1 MNEESKLVFKLIGLQ
16 IEELSELDGLII
28 PREVLLS
35 DNKYDEVRKLIPDL
49 KQNYS
54 SSLMTSLH
62 KNADKTQR
70 WPLLNL
76 VRQILNTYR
85 YNMKPIRKSD
95 GYTLEGVKKYKR
107 YFEIK
112 KEHFI
117 KNDNNEDIDNNNNEE
132 ISKKIETKNIN
143 LYNLIT

>member
-1 MNEESKLVFKLIGLQ
+1 MNEESKLIFKLIGFKV
-16 IEELSELDGLII
+16 EELKDLDGVTI

-35 DNKYDEVRKLIPDL
+35 DNKYEEVKKLIPDL

-85 YNMKPIRKSD
+85 YKMEPIRKSD

-112 KEHFI
+112 KQHFI
-117 KNDNNEDIDNNNNEE
+117 TNDNNDNHDNDQD
-132 ISKKIETKNIN
+132 ISKKIEKNN
-143 LYNLIT
+143 NQFYNLIT

>member
-16 IEELSELDGLII
+16 IEELSELDGVII

-35 DNKYDEVRKLIPDL
+35 DNKYDEVKKLIPDL

-70 WPLLNL
+70 WPLLNI
-76 VRQILNTYR
+76 VRQILNTYG
-85 YNMKPIRKSD
+85 YKMEPIRKAD
-95 GYTLEGVKKYKR
+95 GYTLDGVKKYKR
-107 YFEIK
+107 YFQIK
-112 KEHFI
+112 QKHEKDPLI
-117 KNDNNEDIDNNNNEE
+117 KTIVINDEE
-132 ISKKIETKNIN
+132 IDEPSN
-143 LYNLIT
+143 

>member
-16 IEELSELDGLII
+16 IQELNELDGLII

-35 DNKYDEVRKLIPDL
+35 DNKYDEVRKLIPNL

-85 YNMKPIRKSD
+85 YKMEPIRKSD

-112 KEHFI
+112 KMQLI
-117 KNDNNEDIDNNNNEE
+117 TNDNNNEDNDED
-132 ISKKIETKNIN
+132 ISKKIEKNN
-143 LYNLIT
+143 NQFYNLIT

>member
-16 IEELSELDGLII
+16 IQELNELDGII
-28 PREVLLS
+28 IHREVLLS

-85 YNMKPIRKSD
+85 YKMEPIRKSD

-112 KEHFI
+112 KMQLI
-117 KNDNNEDIDNNNNEE
+117 TNDNNNEDNDED
-132 ISKKIETKNIN
+132 ISKKIEKNN
-143 LYNLIT
+143 NHFYNLIT

>member
-16 IEELSELDGLII
+16 IEQLNELDGLII

-35 DNKYDEVRKLIPDL
+35 DNKYDEVRKLIPNL

-85 YNMKPIRKSD
+85 YKMEPIRKSD

-112 KEHFI
+112 KMQLI
-117 KNDNNEDIDNNNNEE
+117 TNDDNDED
-132 ISKKIETKNIN
+132 ISKKIEKNN
-143 LYNLIT
+143 NQFYNLIT

>member
-16 IEELSELDGLII
+16 IQELNELDGII
-28 PREVLLS
+28 IHREVLLS

-85 YNMKPIRKSD
+85 YKMEPIRKSD

-112 KEHFI
+112 KMQLI
-117 KNDNNEDIDNNNNEE
+117 TNDNNNEDNDED
-132 ISKKIETKNIN
+132 ISKKLKRII
-143 LYNLIT
+143 ITFII

>member
-16 IEELSELDGLII
+16 IQELNELDGLII

-35 DNKYDEVRKLIPDL
+35 DNKYDEVRKLIPNL

-85 YNMKPIRKSD
+85 YKMEPIRKSD

-112 KEHFI
+112 KMQLI
-117 KNDNNEDIDNNNNEE
+117 TNDNNNEDNDED
-132 ISKKIETKNIN
+132 ISKKIEKNN
-143 LYNLIT
+143 NHFYNLIT

>member
-16 IEELSELDGLII
+16 IEQLNELDGLII

-35 DNKYDEVRKLIPDL
+35 DNKYDEVRKLIPNL

-85 YNMKPIRKSD
+85 YKMEPIRKSD

-112 KEHFI
+112 KMQLI
-117 KNDNNEDIDNNNNEE
+117 TNDDNDDDNDED
-132 ISKKIETKNIN
+132 ISKKIEKNN
-143 LYNLIT
+143 NQFYNLIT

>member
-16 IEELSELDGLII
+16 IEELSELDGVII

-35 DNKYDEVRKLIPDL
+35 DNKYDEVKKLIPDL

-70 WPLLNL
+70 WPLLNI

-112 KEHFI
+112 KQHFI
-117 KNDNNEDIDNNNNEE
+117 TNDNDDEV
-132 ISKKIETKNIN
+132 SKKIETKNIN

>member
-16 IEELSELDGLII
+16 IQELNELDGIII

-85 YNMKPIRKSD
+85 YKMEPIRKSD

-112 KEHFI
+112 KMQLI
-117 KNDNNEDIDNNNNEE
+117 TNDNNNEDNDED
-132 ISKKIETKNIN
+132 ISKKIEKNN
-143 LYNLIT
+143 NHFYNLIT

>member
-1 MNEESKLVFKLIGLQ
+1 MNEESKLIFKLIGLQ
-16 IEELSELDGLII
+16 IEELKDLHGVSI

-35 DNKYDEVRKLIPDL
+35 DNKYDEVKKLIPDL

-85 YNMKPIRKSD
+85 YKMEPIRKSD

-112 KEHFI
+112 KQHFI
-117 KNDNNEDIDNNNNEE
+117 TNDNHDQD
-132 ISKKIETKNIN
+132 ISKKIEKNN
-143 LYNLIT
+143 NHFYNLIT